1 VHLRHRLPMI
11 APQAI
16 RTSRA
21 AGTIR
26 TRWPTSKS
34 PFRRQGSRWVADHR
48 AGSFAGGSE
57 PYVVVSMIGATS
69 CAAATATKAA
79 APDAL
84 SVQPKMPL
92 NAKPTIVLVHRAFA
106 DA

>member
-1 VHLRHRLPMI
+1 MNLCKAWM
-11 APQAI
+11 
-16 RTSRA
+16 
-21 AGTIR
+21 
-26 TRWPTSKS
+26 
-34 PFRRQGSRWVADHR
+34 
-48 AGSFAGGSE
+48 
-57 PYVVVSMIGATS
+57 VVSMIGATS